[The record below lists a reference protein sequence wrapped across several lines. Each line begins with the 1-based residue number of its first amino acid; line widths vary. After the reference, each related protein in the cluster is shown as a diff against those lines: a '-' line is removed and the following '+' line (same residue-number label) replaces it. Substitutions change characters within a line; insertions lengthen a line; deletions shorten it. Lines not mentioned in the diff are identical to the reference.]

1 MAHVFESAPTGRAKC
16 RGCGELIGKGEIR
29 FGERLPNPFAE
40 GEMTLWFHPM
50 CAAYKRPEPMLE
62 ALAAST
68 GEVADRE
75 KLELAAK
82 GSMAHRRLERIDGAE
97 RAKGQAACRHCREP
111 IPKGTWRIR
120 LTFFDEGQ
128 FSSGGFIHLACIEP
142 YFETRDILE
151 QVLHFSRA
159 LCADDRE
166 ELGKAIAATH

>member
-1 MAHVFESAPTGRAKC
+1 MAHVFEAAPTGRAKC
-16 RGCGELIGKGEIR
+16 RGCGELITKGEIR

-82 GSMAHRRLERIDGAE
+82 GSMAHRRLERVDGAE
-97 RAKGQAACRHCREP
+97 RAKGQATCRHCREP
-111 IPKGTWRIR
+111 IPKGDWRIR

-128 FSSGGFIHLACIEP
+128 FSGGGFIHLACIKP
-142 YFETRDILE
+142 YFETGDILE

-159 LCADDRE
+159 LSADDRE
-166 ELGKAIAATH
+166 ELGKAITSTL